1 MIDHNVTIPPLSP
14 LAVARRERKEKQLQS
29 RTRELITRLRAKH
42 KGLTIVHIAYITGVT
57 PNTVYRWSR
66 GDVEMNKCQAQIL
79 IYHATGKMPPRINL
93 R

>member
-1 MIDHNVTIPPLSP
+1 MIDHNVNIPPLSP

-29 RTRELITRLRAKH
+29 RTRKLITALRAKH
-42 KGLTIVHIAYITGVT
+42 KALTIARIADMMDVT

-66 GDVEMNKCQAQIL
+66 GEVEMNKCQAQIL
-79 IYHATGKMPPRINL
+79 IYHAEGKMPPRIDL